1 MLKISLYGKTFVII
15 PIFRNVMAKGKE
27 TSGGYVYLLCNPSN
41 DTFKIGV
48 TKNEIEK
55 RIKQLETG
63 NDEDIFIASYHYT
76 QYPYRLEK
84 MLHTHFTTYNIN
96 REWFKFD
103 DNMIPSK
110 LFNDYCKEFE
120 NTLLPTLLENECF
133 TRNIK

>member
-1 MLKISLYGKTFVII
+1 MLKFSLYGKTFVIQ

-84 MLHTHFTTYNIN
+84 MLHTHFTTYHVN
-96 REWFKFD
+96 REWFKFTD
-103 DNMIPSK
+103 CAPSK
-110 LFNDYCKEFE
+110 LFDDYCKEFE
-120 NTLLPTLLENECF
+120 TSLLPALLENECF
-133 TRNIK
+133 TRNIR

>member
-1 MLKISLYGKTFVII
+1 
-15 PIFRNVMAKGKE
+15 MAKEKE

-84 MLHTHFTTYNIN
+84 MLHTHFGLYNVN
-96 REWFKFD
+96 REWFRFE

-110 LFNDYCKEFE
+110 VFNDYCTEFE
-120 NTLLPTLLENECF
+120 NTVLPALLENECF
-133 TRNIK
+133 TKGIR

>member
-1 MLKISLYGKTFVII
+1 MKEFPQSAILRI
-15 PIFRNVMAKGKE
+15 VMAKKSASQD
-27 TSGGYVYLLCNPSN
+27 TQGGYVYLLCNPSN

-63 NDEDIFIASYHYT
+63 NAENIFMASYHHT

-84 MLHTHFTTYNIN
+84 MLHTHFAPYNVN

-103 DNMIPSK
+103 NGISPAK
-110 LFNDYCKEFE
+110 AFNDYCTTFE
-120 NTLLPTLLENECF
+120 QSLLPTLLENDCF
-133 TRNIK
+133 TRNIR